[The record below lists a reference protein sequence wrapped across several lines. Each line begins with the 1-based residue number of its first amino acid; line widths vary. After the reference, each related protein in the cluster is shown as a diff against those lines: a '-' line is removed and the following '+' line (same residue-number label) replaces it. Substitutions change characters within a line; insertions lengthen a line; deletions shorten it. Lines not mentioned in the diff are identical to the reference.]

1 MCFTYAIYHVLQSI
15 CKMTTAAVQSV
26 DKLTQELFSAL
37 DVNKDDKISY
47 EEFLEG
53 ASKND
58 FVINL
63 LQPDPEPDS

>member
-1 MCFTYAIYHVLQSI
+1 
-15 CKMTTAAVQSV
+15 MTTAAVQSV
-26 DKLTQELFSAL
+26 DQLTQELFSDL